1 MSDLKKGK
9 DLRVIGDLKT
19 MTNNDK
25 FNWSNVQRDKQANK
39 HLYPFSEVTVEKVGF
54 SCISSV
60 KLNQ

>member
-19 MTNNDK
+19 MINNDK
-25 FNWSNVQRDKQANK
+25 FNWSIQKRDRGPYIA
-39 HLYPFSEVTVEKVGF
+39 LESFSEVTVEKIGF
-54 SCISSV
+54 SYISSV